1 MRRTL
6 LLLLLLAGLI
16 EATPAAA
23 ADYCPF
29 TALDDGCLYTN
40 TGADTADPFDGFAIT
55 NESGIPF
62 WNFHRGLSVQAVG
75 YPISGRF
82 QLDGLWAH
90 PRPALLRRR
99 LAG

>member
-40 TGADTADPFDGFAIT
+40 TGADTADPFDGFAVTI
-55 NESGIPF
+55 ESGIPF

-75 YPISGRF
+75 WLTEAGLPGTGR
-82 QLDGLWAH
+82 QHQRSRQRLW
-90 PRPALLRRR
+90 
-99 LAG
+99 